1 MPDKKVC
8 LKAVMTIRDGKRVW
22 SGEYACSV
30 CDARFRPMRTI
41 LAGLLAISQSIR
53 KSITQQKAIKWRT
66 L

>member
-30 CDARFRPMRTI
+30 CDARFRPDANDPGRLTGDFSKHQEEHHP
-41 LAGLLAISQSIR
+41 AEGN
-53 KSITQQKAIKWRT
+53 
-66 L
+66 